1 MHNFLLSLNHD
12 LRRGRKCL
20 LMSLRTS
27 MYRAAAISS
36 SLDCHSDTSKLEL
49 KSTTI
54 SSVSPWSRYL
64 MAATESSMV
73 EASYGAK

>member
-1 MHNFLLSLNHD
+1 
-12 LRRGRKCL
+12 
-20 LMSLRTS
+20 